1 MEPVPSA
8 GTAGSAALDDRS
20 CEVAE
25 NRPSGGYRIVSL
37 RDRAGS
43 EPLPGQ
49 FYLLTPT
56 TGLGEAAGGALDPR
70 PVAIAAVAP
79 AARGVRLD
87 FLVEDGDGDGLGE
100 LAAGDEVRVAGP
112 LGTAFAA
119 PHDLRPGAAGAVLVG
134 AGAGI
139 GPLALLR
146 RRLSERAVPL
156 RVLLGFPD
164 GTGAGGLELFC
175 GTGAELC
182 PEVRLAS
189 GEERHARRG
198 TVTDLLAVLLEGDDS
213 TSAVVYGCGPAA
225 MLETVSRLCA
235 ERDVACELRPQTPGP
250 NGSGPPPYSTSSRG

>member
-1 MEPVPSA
+1 MEPTPGA
-8 GTAGSAALDDRS
+8 GTAGSAALDERS

-37 RDRAGS
+37 RDRAGG

-49 FYLLTPT
+49 FYLLTPAA
-56 TGLGEAAGGALDPR
+56 GPGKAAGGALEPR
-70 PVAIAAVAP
+70 PIPIAAVAP
-79 AARGVRLD
+79 APRGARLD
-87 FLVEDGDGDGLGE
+87 FLVEDGGGLDE
-100 LAAGDEVRVAGP
+100 LAAGDRVRLAGP
-112 LGTAFAA
+112 LGTPFAA
-119 PHDLRPGAAGAVLVG
+119 PRDLRPGAAGAVLIG
-134 AGAGI
+134 AGVGI

-164 GTGAGGLELFC
+164 EVSPGGLHLFC

-189 GEERHARRG
+189 GDRRRDSRG
-198 TVTDLLAVLLEGDDS
+198 TVTDLLAVLLQGDDS

-225 MLETVSRLCA
+225 VLEKVANLCA
-235 ERDVACELRPQTPGP
+235 EHDVACELRPQTPVP
-250 NGSGPPPYSTSSRG
+250 NASGPPQYSTSSRG